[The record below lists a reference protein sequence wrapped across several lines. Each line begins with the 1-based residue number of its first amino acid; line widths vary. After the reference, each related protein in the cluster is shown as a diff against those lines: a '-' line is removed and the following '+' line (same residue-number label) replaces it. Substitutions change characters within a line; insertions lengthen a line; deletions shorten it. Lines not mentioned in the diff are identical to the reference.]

1 MALVI
6 RSFSDGDARNSNG
19 DGEKITPGP
28 CPIAASMLLSHKEES
43 SERSSCRRLLWVR
56 SEKGSMS
63 AHNPLERCHPHGHL
77 TARKA
82 GEHSGAVCLGSTRVE
97 WICRESHQ
105 DWPPES
111 KIPTQARRL
120 EGE

>member
-1 MALVI
+1 M

-19 DGEKITPGP
+19 DRGKIIPGA
-28 CPIAASMLLSHKEES
+28 CPIAAPMLPSRKEDS
-43 SERSSCRRLLWVR
+43 SERSSCSRLLWVR

-63 AHNPLERCHPHGHL
+63 ARNPLERWHPHGHL

-82 GEHSGAVCLGSTRVE
+82 GEHSGAVCLGSTRVQ

-105 DWPPES
+105 DRPPES
-111 KIPTQARRL
+111 KIPTHARRL